1 MTAPP
6 VPLGPPGP
14 DAGAQPAPGPG
25 SLRRSAPAWLEH
37 VPLVALVVAYAE
49 HFSAITVAMLHA
61 YEQPAFDLAIP
72 DQGIWLLSRFHDPFL
87 TVAGRNLFG
96 DHPSFIYLLLVP
108 LYWVFP
114 HTVALLVAQSV
125 LIALGAVPVYLLA
138 RYLLHNRLAT
148 CLAAAY
154 LLNPALQQ
162 TNLEQFHV
170 ECFETPLLALG
181 IYAAVR
187 WRPRLFVL
195 CVVLLLMCKE
205 DAALYTVPLAL
216 WAVLRR
222 DRKLGEALSERR
234 RS

>member
-1 MTAPP
+1 
-6 VPLGPPGP
+6 
-14 DAGAQPAPGPG
+14 
-25 SLRRSAPAWLEH
+25 
-37 VPLVALVVAYAE
+37 
-49 HFSAITVAMLHA
+49 MLHA
-61 YEQPAFDLAIP
+61 YEQPAFDMAIP

-108 LYWVFP
+108 VYWVFP
-114 HTVALLVAQSV
+114 HTETLLVVQSV

-138 RYLLHNRLAT
+138 RYLLRSWALAT

-181 IYAAVR
+181 IYAAVV
-187 WRPRLFVL
+187 WRPRLFIL
-195 CVVLLLMCKE
+195 CVVLVLMCKE

-216 WAVLRR
+216 WALLRR
-222 DRKLGEALSERR
+222 DRKVAGPLSERR
-234 RS
+234 RSWRASTTSSSCRRSSATRVPTGGGSPSAGSGALCGQSCVRRASFGAT